1 MNKINKYRIKRWTS
15 INTLGTNF
23 TGHSLTAA
31 DAMTPT
37 LVEGVGT
44 YSKGRSIP
52 GEAEGILE
60 AIGGSTVSARSH
72 QSTSSHH
79 THAGRVS

>member
-1 MNKINKYRIKRWTS
+1 MDIHQYTRNKLYR
-15 INTLGTNF
+15 TLF
-23 TGHSLTAA
+23 DCSSV
-31 DAMTPT
+31 DPMTPT

-44 YSKGRSIP
+44 YSKGRGIP

-72 QSTSSHH
+72 QPTSPDHA
-79 THAGRVS
+79 HAGRVS